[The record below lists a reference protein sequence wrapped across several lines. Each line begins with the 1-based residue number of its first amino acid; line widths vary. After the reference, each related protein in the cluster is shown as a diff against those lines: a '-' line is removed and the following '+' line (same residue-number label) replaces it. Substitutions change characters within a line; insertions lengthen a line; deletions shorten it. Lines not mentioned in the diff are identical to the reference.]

1 MLVCCRPDSAPDSSS
16 GRRSLRNF
24 AGFISKGA
32 KDISEV
38 SWWPSSWR
46 SVTNWV
52 CRKSFSYLKSFSS
65 SVAWNDMFLMF
76 LPMWFHNRTC
86 ILIYVDPFWT
96 FLVVSCGTMY
106 LAVLVWWAADDRPTS
121 TSRSDTSWA
130 PTRQR
135 PGTVKGDD
143 GYMLG
148 KNLWSC
154 MVSIVR

>member
-24 AGFISKGA
+24 AGFISKGGA

-38 SWWPSSWR
+38 SWWPIVMNTCDELSLPQ
-46 SVTNWV
+46 VLLILEV
-52 CRKSFSYLKSFSS
+52 IQ
-65 SVAWNDMFLMF
+65 VAWNDMFLMF
-76 LPMWFHNRTC
+76 LPMWLHNQTC

-96 FLVVSCGTMY
+96 FLVVSCGTMC

-121 TSRSDTSWA
+121 TSRSDTSSA
-130 PTRQR
+130 PTQQR

-143 GYMLG
+143 GYMKKLLILHG
-148 KNLWSC
+148 EHSKI
-154 MVSIVR
+154 M